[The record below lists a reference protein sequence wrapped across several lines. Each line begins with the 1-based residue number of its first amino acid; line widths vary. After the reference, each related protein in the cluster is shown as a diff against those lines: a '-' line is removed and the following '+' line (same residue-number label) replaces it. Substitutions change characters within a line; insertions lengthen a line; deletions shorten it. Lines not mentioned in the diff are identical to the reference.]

1 MDVLLPAT
9 VLYLVDIY
17 TCTHT
22 VKTCYIRYQWWKVA
36 PPKPQADFRIAHLN
50 ALRKPGRQVSRYL
63 ARRGLGGRSPPHGR
77 YSAVPQTNY
86 RLGKGPPLTPIPSS
100 PLVPKRLYAAAE
112 RRLETGQLD
121 NRLRLSLPEPAG
133 VKQEQHGVRC
143 LSAAFAMTPKAHH
156 RLPCS
161 TNPQHISE
169 GTAIPCARGIRLDH
183 TVLGNKAYF
192 RAHPLIPPSS

>member
-22 VKTCYIRYQWWKVA
+22 VKTCYIRYLWWKVA
-36 PPKPQADFRIAHLN
+36 PPKSQADFRIAHLN

-86 RLGKGPPLTPIPSS
+86 RLGKGPPLRPHTHPILAPG
-100 PLVPKRLYAAAE
+100 PETALCELQRKGDWTLVNWITDSDSVYRSRP
-112 RRLETGQLD
+112 G
-121 NRLRLSLPEPAG
+121 
-133 VKQEQHGVRC
+133 
-143 LSAAFAMTPKAHH
+143 
-156 RLPCS
+156 
-161 TNPQHISE
+161 
-169 GTAIPCARGIRLDH
+169 
-183 TVLGNKAYF
+183 
-192 RAHPLIPPSS
+192 